1 MGAMLIGSLREI
13 EEAFRSA
20 WCRETCDESDL
31 ADWSPLNPSRG
42 QCGVTALTL
51 HDLFGGDLLLAEV
64 HYPDG
69 SVQGYHWW
77 NRFTG
82 GLEVDLTREQFD
94 ATEVVQEPRSFTRP
108 LELPT
113 RGLEQYLRLQ
123 ASVFNALGVDLPDH
137 EAKQGEPR

>member
-1 MGAMLIGSLREI
+1 MLIRSLREV

-31 ADWSPLNPSRG
+31 DAWSPANRSRG

-64 HYPDG
+64 RYLDG
-69 SVQGYHWW
+69 SMQGYHFW
-77 NRFTG
+77 NRFSG

-94 ATEVVQEPRSFTRP
+94 ASEVVQEPQIFVRP
-108 LELPT
+108 PGLPT
-113 RGLEQYLRLQ
+113 RGREQYLRLQ
-123 ASVFNALGVDLPDH
+123 ASVFEALGVDLPHQD
-137 EAKQGEPR
+137 ARQGDRQ

>member
-1 MGAMLIGSLREI
+1 MGVVFIGSLREV

-20 WCRETCDESDL
+20 WCRETCGESDL
-31 ADWSPLNPSRG
+31 EDWSPQNPSRG

-69 SVQGYHWW
+69 SVQGYHFW
-77 NRFTG
+77 NRFSG

-94 ATEVVQEPRSFTRP
+94 ATEVVQEPRVFARP
-108 LELPT
+108 PEPPR

-123 ASVFNALGVDLPDH
+123 ASVFKVLGVELPH
-137 EAKQGEPR
+137 REPRPGDRR

>member
-1 MGAMLIGSLREI
+1 MAKHLRTATSRRSGKRPEPPASSHPLSLFRRSIGDMLLGSLREV

-31 ADWSPLNPSRG
+31 DDWSPLNPSRG

-69 SVQGYHWW
+69 SMQGYHWW
-77 NRFTG
+77 NRFSG
-82 GLEVDLTREQFD
+82 GLELDLTREQFD
-94 ATEVVQEPRSFTRP
+94 ATEVV
-108 LELPT
+108 
-113 RGLEQYLRLQ
+113 
-123 ASVFNALGVDLPDH
+123 
-137 EAKQGEPR
+137 